1 MDTVDD
7 ADASDDGWDG
17 PGANMATSSGPACNE
32 APPPC
37 GSLAPAP
44 TAFATAQDAANAIVG
59 RWAFCPGGD
68 TSGFYPPDQ
77 VGEEFAPDGTY
88 YQLVADSSGQL
99 VRNADPRTVG
109 TWEVKLSANDVVEVH
124 TYGNGVQRPVDLSAC
139 PRALDALGLEV
150 PAP

>member
-1 MDTVDD
+1 MDTPDD
-7 ADASDDGWDG
+7 AGAYDDGWNG
-17 PGANMATSSGPACNE
+17 PGANTSNGAVVACSEPA
-32 APPPC
+32 PPC
-37 GSLAPAP
+37 GSLAPMP
-44 TAFATAQDAANAIVG
+44 SVFASAQEAANVIVG
-59 RWAFCPGGD
+59 RWSFCPGN

-88 YQLVADSSGQL
+88 YQLVADATGRL

-109 TWEVKLSANDVVEVH
+109 TWEVKLGPNDVVEVH
-124 TYGNGVQRPVDLSAC
+124 TYGNGIQRAVDLSAC